1 MPGTSDRNPYCSGL
15 HAGQVVAV
23 LVHLYDHHPDGFLKG
38 SDAARDVRET
48 GRRLDQ
54 LGGLQAML
62 EAHKMFAAERP
73 RMARNLEIIWD
84 GIGTWQG

>member
-1 MPGTSDRNPYCSGL
+1 
-15 HAGQVVAV
+15 
-23 LVHLYDHHPDGFLKG
+23 
-38 SDAARDVRET
+38 
-48 GRRLDQ
+48 
-54 LGGLQAML
+54 ML